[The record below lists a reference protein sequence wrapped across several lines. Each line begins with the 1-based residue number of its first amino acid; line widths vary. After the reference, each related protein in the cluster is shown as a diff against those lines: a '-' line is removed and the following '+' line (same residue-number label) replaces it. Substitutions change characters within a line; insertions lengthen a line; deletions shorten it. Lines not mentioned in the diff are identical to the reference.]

1 MAPPAPPASI
11 APVPVQNAPVPAVVV
26 ADDVAAAVAEPEA
39 EPVAEPVAV
48 DAVVPDEHAGDANI
62 AEGDGRTEEQ
72 GDESVCVICH
82 DTIDKTD
89 QANTHFHWCGH
100 VFHRFCM
107 MDWKQVSRKPYVD
120 CPNRCQTLLQNGR
133 LNGVLMLDQINSD

>member
-1 MAPPAPPASI
+1 MASPAPPASI

-48 DAVVPDEHAGDANI
+48 DAVVPAEHAGDANI

-107 MDWKQVSRKPYVD
+107 MDWKQVSPE
-120 CPNRCQTLLQNGR
+120 TLCWLPQPLSNPPSEWSTEWSFDAWS
-133 LNGVLMLDQINSD
+133 N